1 MGRKKKVDST
11 IEPSEEGSTKPATKV
26 GKSYNG
32 SSRDYAR
39 LLFIKESLT
48 QKEVAKRLGVTEATI
63 SRWAKEEKWSEQK
76 ITLLSTKQEEL
87 RRLYNQLKAL
97 NDHIEEK
104 DSGKRFPDSKEGDSL
119 TKITAAIRSL
129 ETELNIAQVVD
140 VFIDFLEWTRGVSLA
155 KAQEIVDLQDAYI
168 KHLISKKAWL

>member
-1 MGRKKKVDST
+1 MGRKKKADTTVVVGD
-11 IEPSEEGSTKPATKV
+11 EAATKTATKV
-26 GKSYNG
+26 GKAYNG

-63 SRWAKEEKWSEQK
+63 SRWAKEEKWTEQK

-87 RRLYNQLKAL
+87 RRLYQQLRAL
-97 NDHIEEK
+97 NDHIETKEE
-104 DSGKRFPDSKEGDSL
+104 GKRFPDSREGDSL

-140 VFIDFLEWTRGVSLA
+140 VFIDFLEWARGVDLN
-155 KAQEIVDLQDAYI
+155 KAQEMVDLQDAYV
-168 KHLISKKAWL
+168 KHIISKKAWL